1 MKVIKRDNFMS
12 DRLDISGVEVELKP
26 LNAAETKQLWTEI
39 RLMFQFDRFVFQGQ
53 EYLLA
58 TPKAEQHY
66 KPMEYARMAIR
77 VKETLGIPLVYRFK
91 SLDYNQRNRLVAQG
105 VYFIVSGMY
114 VSLPMLLLAT
124 KVSSKKQVHEL
135 SAPAQYLL
143 LYALQVQSI
152 DGKTARELEALLPYK
167 YVTITVAM
175 NVLVDLGLARLES
188 DASNFKRIYLLHKGH
203 VLYEAAQPWLLSP
216 VRKRFYCDSLRMESD
231 ELGVSGINALATYS
245 MLNEEQMQ
253 TYAISEDRYRKM
265 DKANAFAGKNDLE
278 GAIQI
283 EVWRY
288 PAVPV
293 KKGYVDPISL
303 ALALR
308 DEHDPRV
315 EKEIE
320 TMLDTIW

>member
-1 MKVIKRDNFMS
+1 MS

-26 LNAAETKQLWTEI
+26 LDTTETKQLWTEM
-39 RLMFQFDRFVFQGQ
+39 RLMFQLERFVFQGQ

-66 KPMEYARMAIR
+66 KPMEYARMAARI
-77 VKETLGIPLVYRFK
+77 KETLGVPLVYRFK

-114 VSLPMLLLAT
+114 VSLPTLLLAT
-124 KVSSKKQVHEL
+124 KVTSKKPVQTL

-143 LYALQVQSI
+143 LYALQVRSI

-175 NVLVDLGLARLES
+175 NVLVELGLARLES
-188 DASNFKRIYLLHKGH
+188 DASNFKRIYMLHEGRA
-203 VLYEAAQPWLLSP
+203 LYEAAQPWLLSP
-216 VRKRFYCDSLRMESD
+216 VKKRFYCDSLRQEPE
-231 ELGVSGINALATYS
+231 ELVVSGINALAAYS

-253 TYAISEDRYRKM
+253 TYAISKERYRELE
-265 DKANAFAGKNDLE
+265 KADAFVGKNDLE

-293 KKGYVDPISL
+293 KEGHVDPISL
-303 ALALR
+303 ALELQ
-308 DEHDPRV
+308 DDKDPRV

-320 TMLDTIW
+320 TMLGKLWLQE

>member
-1 MKVIKRDNFMS
+1 MS
-12 DRLDISGVEVELKP
+12 NKLVISGVEVELKQ
-26 LNAAETKQLWTEI
+26 LSAVEVKLLWTEI
-39 RLMFQFDRFVFQGQ
+39 LLMFQLERFVFQGQ

-77 VKETLGIPLVYRFK
+77 IKETLGIPLVYRFK

-114 VSLPMLLLAT
+114 VFLPSLLLAT
-124 KVSSKKQVHEL
+124 KVTSKKPVQSL

-143 LYALQVQSI
+143 LYALLVQSI

-175 NVLVDLGLARLES
+175 NVLVELGLARLES
-188 DASNFKRIYLLHKGH
+188 DATNFKRIYMLHKGRA
-203 VLYEAAQPWLLSP
+203 LYEAARPWLLSP
-216 VRKRFYCDSLRMESD
+216 VKKRFYCDCLRQEPE
-231 ELGVSGINALATYS
+231 ELVVSGINALAAYS

-253 TYAISEDRYRKM
+253 TYAIGEEQYRELEKE
-265 DKANAFAGKNDLE
+265 KAFAGKNDLE
-278 GAIQI
+278 GSIKI

-288 PAVPV
+288 PALPV
-293 KKGYVDPISL
+293 KEGYVDPISL
-303 ALALR
+303 ALELQ
-308 DEHDPRV
+308 DDKDPRV

-320 TMLDTIW
+320 TMLGKLWLQE